1 MATASGNPSQK
12 RQKSSVFVN
21 FLPVFWPLLP
31 CTSTCPNEICIIRS
45 HTLARLPRKISARSA
60 HSGPSNRPR
69 RWATRAKN
77 GENRRFFTVFQP
89 LRPRTLPHPNEIQII
104 CSHTIARL
112 PRKISA
118 RTAHRGPSNR
128 PQRGATCII
137 FGLSEPLFQPFD
149 HPNINR
155 SGWFQRYAL
164 PVMPNVTTENFVE
177 IGQPTSD

>member
-1 MATASGNPSQK
+1 MVEQYSVRIFHHFIPPYILSGTMFGAT
-12 RQKSSVFVN
+12 
-21 FLPVFWPLLP
+21 LI
-31 CTSTCPNEICIIRS
+31 ICS
-45 HTLARLPRKISARSA
+45 HTLAHLPRKISARSP
-60 HSGPSNRPR
+60 HSGPCNQPC

-77 GENRRFFTVFQP
+77 GKNRRFFTVFQP

-164 PVMPNVTTENFVE
+164 PVMPNVTTESFVV
-177 IGQPTSD
+177 IGQPCSD

>member
-1 MATASGNPSQK
+1 MCWGQK
-12 RQKSSVFVN
+12 LSVFVN
-21 FLPVFWPLLP
+21 FLPVFWPLLS
-31 CTSTCPNEICIIRS
+31 CTSTCPNEICIICS
-45 HTLARLPRKISARSA
+45 HTLAHLPRKISARSA

-118 RTAHRGPSNR
+118 RMVHRGPSNR

-164 PVMPNVTTENFVE
+164 PVMPKVTTESFVA
-177 IGQPTSD
+177 IGQPCSD